1 MRLRDAFVAILLGA
15 MLAACASTS
24 GRSSAG
30 GGEPT
35 AAQSA
40 AETNLKLGQAY
51 MQQGQ
56 LELALDKLQ
65 KAIAL
70 DPRSPQAHTVL
81 AVLLERIGRTEQAA
95 RHYALAVEH
104 APTDGSVL
112 NNHGAFLCR
121 SGRYAEADAL
131 FRRALDDPFYR
142 TPAAALANAG
152 VCADEAGDVARAE
165 QYFRR
170 SLDFDPRDVTA
181 LLRLAQIHFDK
192 QDYLRARAF
201 LQRMEGAGGRSP
213 LALELGARIE
223 DQLGDA
229 EAARRYRQ
237 RLGTEYP
244 DFVPQ
249 NPSGET
255 SSP

>member
-1 MRLRDAFVAILLGA
+1 MRWRKVPGLLLLA
-15 MLAACASTS
+15 LLAACAGT
-24 GRSSAG
+24 AG
-30 GGEPT
+30 KRPLAEPT
-35 AAQSA
+35 PAESA

-70 DPRSPQAHTVL
+70 DPRSAQAHTVL
-81 AVLLERIGRTEQAA
+81 AVLLERIGRREQAG

-104 APTDGSVL
+104 APEDGSVL
-112 NNHGAFLCR
+112 NNQGAFLCR
-121 SGRYAEADAL
+121 SGQYDAADAL
-131 FRRALDDPFYR
+131 FQRALQDPFYR

-152 VCADEAGDVARAE
+152 VCADEAGRAE
-165 QYFRR
+165 AAERYFRR
-170 SLDFDPRDVTA
+170 ALDFDPRDLTA
-181 LLRLAQIHFDK
+181 LLRLAQIHYGK

-201 LQRMEGAGGRSP
+201 LQRMEGAGGVSP
-213 LALELGARIE
+213 VALDLGARIE
-223 DQLGDA
+223 ERLGDA
-229 EAARRYRQ
+229 AAARRYRQ

-249 NPSGET
+249 DPSGET